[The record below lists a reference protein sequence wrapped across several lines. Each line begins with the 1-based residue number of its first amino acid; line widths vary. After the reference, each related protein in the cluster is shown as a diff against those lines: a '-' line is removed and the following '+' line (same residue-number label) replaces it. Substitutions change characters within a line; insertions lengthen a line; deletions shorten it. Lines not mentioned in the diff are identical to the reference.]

1 VIEPAD
7 DAAGAAPAAPRGRS
21 GLHRLPSR
29 LYALVMAVLLAVVW
43 VVVGFAFATVESLY
57 PGTGVATGY
66 PVERPAVGQVGECR
80 RAGPLSVNGFGYWWE
95 CRVRIRTDDGRVV
108 QTVLR
113 HSMVTPADAGRP
125 VELREACFGADNTRC
140 RYGRPVSRGFA
151 VALRFLR
158 VFERAVNLAFLF
170 LVCLYLLGLVL
181 GERRYD
187 AVMARIRRRR
197 ERKVW

>member
-1 VIEPAD
+1 LIEP
-7 DAAGAAPAAPRGRS
+7 AAGAAGASPAAPSGRS
-21 GLHRLPSR
+21 GLHRLPYR

-43 VVVGFAFATVESLY
+43 VVVGFAFATVESFY
-57 PGTGVATGY
+57 PGTGVARGI

-80 RAGPLSVNGFGYWWE
+80 RAGPLSVNGFGHWWE
-95 CRVRIRTDDGRVV
+95 CRVRIRTGDGRVV

-113 HSMVTPADAGRP
+113 RSIVTPADAGRP

-151 VALRFLR
+151 IALAFLR
-158 VFERAVNLAFLF
+158 LFERAVNIAFLF
-170 LVCLYLLGLVL
+170 LACLYLLGLVL

-187 AVMARIRRRR
+187 AVMARIRRR
-197 ERKVW
+197 ERKAR